1 MSESQQSV
9 VDDVNGKAKPSTETN
24 GDAQGNGDDLEKL
37 LAEFDD
43 SDNPDPKAMKE
54 EKPSKPAKTEQ
65 KTETQN
71 DLSSQVQKLLDM
83 EEERR
88 REEFQRQ
95 FDADMAKTVVAI
107 RGEISDKL
115 ASDKFVRA
123 WIEATAEENPKLT
136 SAWVNRKKD
145 QKAFGRI
152 VEKLSRDF
160 AAEFSK
166 RPDPNATEDRE
177 VVSAAVRGAST
188 KTPEDKAPNYT
199 SMSDQEFAADVEKKF
214 GFRPKV

>member
-24 GDAQGNGDDLEKL
+24 VDAQGNGDDLEKL

-65 KTETQN
+65 KTETPN

-115 ASDKFVRA
+115 ASDKLVRA

-136 SAWVNRKKD
+136 NAWVNRKKD
-145 QKAFGRI
+145 PKAFGRI

-188 KTPEDKAPNYT
+188 KTPEDKAPNYA